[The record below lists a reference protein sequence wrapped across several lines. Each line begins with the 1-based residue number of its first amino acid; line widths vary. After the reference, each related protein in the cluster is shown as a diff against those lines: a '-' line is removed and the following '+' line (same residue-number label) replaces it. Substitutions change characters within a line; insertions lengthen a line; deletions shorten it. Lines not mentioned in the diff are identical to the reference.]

1 MGSYPAEQAM
11 ANRTRSHAKLPCRGG
26 IRIMSETDTT
36 ITLGIEEEFFLID
49 PASGDLLNDPDPRIF
64 ETGAESA
71 GPHEV
76 VHEFLRSQI
85 ETNTEVCNS
94 MAKLREAV
102 KATRRLVIEAA
113 RRYGAEAMAASTH
126 PFAAW
131 QSQLPTARERYED
144 FAVTFQET
152 VRRLVVNGMHV
163 HAGFGDADS
172 RIRIMT
178 ALRRYLPLLN
188 ALSGSSPFN
197 DARESGFKCCRL
209 NLFEAMPRTSIPGP
223 MHSLAEFNA
232 LIGAYQRMAFISDG
246 SEMWWDIRPS
256 HKYPTV
262 ELRICDVCPRIEDA
276 LCIAAVYACLIR
288 MLLRLDRTGALPPE
302 PPTEIIAENKWLAQ
316 RYGMLAFLGDTR
328 RGGRIDIAEEIEA
341 LVEELTEDAR
351 ALGCEGEL
359 RHSLAIVREGASAD
373 EQIDLYRL
381 RRLEGASE
389 REALRAVVDLVVEQ
403 TGAGLDP

>member
-1 MGSYPAEQAM
+1 M
-11 ANRTRSHAKLPCRGG
+11 N
-26 IRIMSETDTT
+26 ETNST

-49 PASGDLLNDPDPRIF
+49 PVSGDLLNDPDPRIF
-64 ETGAESA
+64 EAGAASA

-85 ETNTEVCNS
+85 ETNTEVCDS
-94 MAKLREAV
+94 IAKLREAL

-113 RRYGAEAMAASTH
+113 RSYGAEVMAASTH
-126 PFAAW
+126 PFAGW
-131 QSQLPTARERYED
+131 ESQLPTARQRYED

-163 HAGFGDADS
+163 HAGFGDAES

-178 ALRRYLPLLN
+178 ALRRHLPLLN

-197 DARESGFKCCRL
+197 DSRESGFKCGRL

-223 MHSLAEFNA
+223 LYSRAEFDA
-232 LIGAYQRMAFISDG
+232 LVAEYQRMAFIGDG
-246 SEMWWDIRPS
+246 SEIWWDIRPS

-276 LCIAAVYACLIR
+276 LCIAAIYSCLIR
-288 MLLRLDRTGALPPE
+288 MLLRQYREGALPPE
-302 PPTEIIAENKWLAQ
+302 PPTEIIVENKWLAQ
-316 RYGMLAFLGDTR
+316 RYGMLSFLGDTR
-328 RGGRIDIAEEIEA
+328 RGGRIDIAEEIES
-341 LVEELTEDAR
+341 LVEELTDDAH
-351 ALGCEGEL
+351 ALGCEPEL
-359 RHSLAIVREGASAD
+359 RHSLTIVREGASAD

-381 RRLEGASE
+381 QRLEGASE
-389 REALRAVVDLVVEQ
+389 REALSAVVDLVVAQ
-403 TGAGLDP
+403 TGKDLDD

>member
-1 MGSYPAEQAM
+1 M
-11 ANRTRSHAKLPCRGG
+11 TRSNSDDDPP
-26 IRIMSETDTT
+26 

-49 PASGDLLNDPDPRIF
+49 PDSGDLLADPDPRIF
-64 ETGAESA
+64 EAATSHA
-71 GPHEV
+71 GPQKV

-85 ETNTEVCNS
+85 ETNTEVCDS
-94 MAKLREAV
+94 VAMLREALG
-102 KATRRLVIEAA
+102 ATRRLVLEAA
-113 RRYGAEAMAASTH
+113 RSCGAEVMAASTH

-131 QSQLPTARERYED
+131 QSQLPTAKQRYED
-144 FAVTFQET
+144 FAVTFQDT

-163 HAGFGDADS
+163 HAGFGDSDS
-172 RIRIMT
+172 RVRIMT

-188 ALSGSSPFN
+188 ALSGSSPFY
-197 DARESGFKCCRL
+197 DARESGFKCGRL

-223 MHSLAEFNA
+223 LHSRAEFDA
-232 LIGAYQRMAFISDG
+232 LVGEYQRMEFIGDG
-246 SEMWWDIRPS
+246 SELWWDIRPS
-256 HKYPTV
+256 NTYPTV

-288 MLLRLDRTGALPPE
+288 MLLRLDRAGALPDE
-302 PPTEIIAENKWLAQ
+302 PPTEIIVENKWLAQ

-328 RGGRIDIAEEIEA
+328 RGGRIDIADEIET
-341 LVEELTEDAR
+341 LVETLTDDAR

-381 RRLEGASE
+381 RLLEGDSE
-389 REALRAVVDLVVEQ
+389 REALRAVVDLVAEQ
-403 TGAGLDP
+403 TGASLNG